1 MRSSLLP
8 CKRLRVPFF
17 GGDGL
22 LIGDIMSGVTQF
34 WLDVVAVGHPGE
46 ETGRMHS

>member
-22 LIGDIMSGVTQF
+22 LIGDIMSGGNDI
-34 WLDVVAVGHPGE
+34 LVGRG
-46 ETGRMHS
+46 GRGVF